1 MPQKR
6 LSMRKIKEILRLSWG
21 MGLGRRQVARSL
33 CISHSTVIECID
45 RALKAGLSWPLPGD
59 LDEGTLEGLLYPPCA
74 QDKPPGRALPDFEY
88 IHRELRRKGVTLQLL
103 WEEYREVWPEG
114 YRYSR
119 FCELY
124 RRWKGKLDV
133 TLRQEHRAGEK
144 VFVDYAGQ
152 TVPVVDGSTGEVRE
166 ASIFVAVLGA
176 SNYTY
181 AEASQ
186 GQDLASWI
194 SSHVRAFEYFGGV
207 PEIIVPDNLR
217 TGISRSCRYEPD
229 LNPTYNDMAVHYGT
243 CVIPA
248 RVRAPRD
255 KAKVEAG
262 VQLVECWIL
271 ARLRN
276 RTFFSMEEL
285 NEVISD
291 LLESLNTRKF
301 KKLDTTRR
309 ALFLSMEKPA
319 LKSLPRSRYE
329 YAQWKKARV
338 NIDYHIE
345 VEGHYYS
352 VPYQLVHKAVEV
364 RYTSTTLEVIYKG
377 RRVATHRRSYRRGA
391 FTSLNEHRPRSHQK
405 YLEWTPSRIIRWARD
420 TGPHTAKVVET
431 ILRTRPHPE
440 QGYRSCLGIL
450 RLGRRYTG
458 ERLEAACARA
468 AKLRAFS
475 YKSVKSILATGLDR
489 EPVKDDSETKDR
501 PSVHHDNVRGAEYY
515 N

>member
-33 CISHSTVIECID
+33 RISHSTVIECID
-45 RALKAGLSWPLPGD
+45 RALKAGLSWPLPWD
-59 LDEGTLEGLLYPPCA
+59 LDEGTLEGLIYPPSV
-74 QDKPPGRALPDFEY
+74 QDKPPGRALPDFEH

-103 WEEYREVWPEG
+103 WEEYREACPEG
-114 YRYSR
+114 YGYSR

-124 RRWKGKLDV
+124 REWKGKLDV

-181 AEASQ
+181 AEASC

-364 RYTSTTLEVIYKG
+364 RYTSTMLEVIYKG

-391 FTSLNEHRPRSHQK
+391 FTTLNEHRPRSHQK
-405 YLEWTPSRIIRWARD
+405 YLEWTPSRIIRWSQD

-440 QGYRSCLGIL
+440 QGFRSCLGIL

>member
-21 MGLGRRQVARSL
+21 MGLGRSQVARSL

-45 RALKAGLSWPLPGD
+45 HALKAGLSWPLPEG
-59 LDEGTLEGLLYPPCA
+59 LDEGALEGLLYPPSV

-103 WEEYREVWPEG
+103 WEEYREACPEG

-124 RRWKGKLDV
+124 REWKGKLDV

-181 AEASQ
+181 AEASR

-194 SSHVRAFEYFGGV
+194 SSHVRAFEFLGGV

-243 CVIPA
+243 CATP
-248 RVRAPRD
+248 RV
-255 KAKVEAG
+255 
-262 VQLVECWIL
+262 C
-271 ARLRN
+271 
-276 RTFFSMEEL
+276 
-285 NEVISD
+285 
-291 LLESLNTRKF
+291 
-301 KKLDTTRR
+301 
-309 ALFLSMEKPA
+309 
-319 LKSLPRSRYE
+319 
-329 YAQWKKARV
+329 
-338 NIDYHIE
+338 
-345 VEGHYYS
+345 EGS
-352 VPYQLVHKAVEV
+352 PGQGQGG
-364 RYTSTTLEVIYKG
+364 G
-377 RRVATHRRSYRRGA
+377 RRSG
-391 FTSLNEHRPRSHQK
+391 S
-405 YLEWTPSRIIRWARD
+405 
-420 TGPHTAKVVET
+420 
-431 ILRTRPHPE
+431 
-440 QGYRSCLGIL
+440 
-450 RLGRRYTG
+450 
-458 ERLEAACARA
+458 
-468 AKLRAFS
+468 
-475 YKSVKSILATGLDR
+475 
-489 EPVKDDSETKDR
+489 
-501 PSVHHDNVRGAEYY
+501 
-515 N
+515 